1 MEVIPSTIRGRLIKK
16 YSSQHPLSI
25 ILKETALSKKEVI
38 ATWILYKLDIFSN
51 IPLYENG
58 CNYGYIGNIGIKS
71 HISPELKLY
80 VSSSNDIDV
89 AVPSVNYF
97 KNSYKKKERLVDR
110 VIARKEVLSYT
121 YEIVYSPFEVYRLL
135 IPPIQIG
142 YREYR
147 EIDVFDVETGI
158 GPISLS
164 KEDFKKCK
172 NIEYLHSSSIEM
184 QIATHLNPLAYTHE
198 RGKRAFLATISTP
211 DIDYDVIQQKIEE
224 SVDRI
229 RKVGISLFQYKEG
242 FGRIS
247 RKCIEVE
254 RKFIKRK
261 NITKRYHIENWI
273 TLKQLLEKLYSTLP
287 VA

>member
-1 MEVIPSTIRGRLIKK
+1 MGVIPQTIGRKLIKK
-16 YSSQHPLSI
+16 YSSQHPLST
-25 ILKETALSKKEVI
+25 ILQGTALSKKEVI
-38 ATWILYKLDIFSN
+38 LTWILYNLDIFSN
-51 IPLYENG
+51 VPIYGNG
-58 CNYGYIGNIGIKS
+58 CNYGYIGNIGIKF

-97 KNSYKKKERLVDR
+97 KNSLYKERLVDR
-110 VIARKEVLSYT
+110 VIARKDGFIHT

-135 IPPIQIG
+135 IPPIQIDYG
-142 YREYR
+142 EYR
-147 EIDVFDVETGI
+147 EIDVFDTETGI
-158 GPISLS
+158 GPIPLS
-164 KEDFKKCK
+164 PEDFRKCK
-172 NIEYLHSSSIEM
+172 KIEHLHSLPLET
-184 QIATHLNPLAYTHE
+184 QIATHINPLAYTHE
-198 RGKRAFLATISTP
+198 RGKRAFLATISAP
-211 DIDYDVIQQKIEE
+211 NIDYDVIQQKIEE

-261 NITKRYHIENWI
+261 DITQRYHIENWI
-273 TLKQLLEKLYSTLP
+273 KLNQLLEKLYSTLP